1 MDSMSTEEGSN
12 SSPSTS
18 STSRCKFEVF
28 ISFRAE
34 DTLDGFTDHLYAALN
49 QKGILTFGDNKT
61 LERGGSILTENLK
74 VIIESR
80 FVNVVFS
87 KNYAFSTWC
96 LDELVKIIRCRKEMM
111 TNMTIL
117 PVFYDVEPSDVRR
130 QGGTFGIAFAEYD
143 ERFKDDLEKVQT
155 WRIALLEVANLTG
168 WVVEDG

>member
-1 MDSMSTEEGSN
+1 MDSMSTEEGST

-18 STSRCKFEVF
+18 STSRWKFEVF

-34 DTLDGFTDHLYAALN
+34 DTLDGFTDHLYDALN
-49 QKGILTFGDNKT
+49 QKGILTFRDNKT
-61 LERGGSILTENLK
+61 LERGESISTENLK

-80 FVNVVFS
+80 FVIVVFS

-96 LDELVKIIRCRKEMM
+96 LDELVEIIRCTKEREV
-111 TNMTIL
+111 TVL

-130 QGGTFGIAFAEYD
+130 QAGTFGIAFAEHE
-143 ERFKDDLEKVQT
+143 ERFKDNIEKVQR
-155 WRIALLEVANLTG
+155 WRIALLDVGSFSG

>member
-1 MDSMSTEEGSN
+1 MDSMNTEEEST

-18 STSRCKFEVF
+18 STSQGKFEVF

-34 DTLDGFTDHLYAALN
+34 DTLDGFTDHLYAVLN
-49 QKGILTFGDNKT
+49 QKGILTFRDNKT
-61 LERGGSILTENLK
+61 LERGESISTENLK

-80 FVNVVFS
+80 FVIVVLS

-96 LDELVKIIRCRKEMM
+96 LDELLEIIRCREM

-117 PVFYDVEPSDVRR
+117 PIFYDVDPSDVRR
-130 QGGTFGIAFAEYD
+130 QNGTFGIALAEHE
-143 ERFKDDLEKVQT
+143 ERFKDDFMKVQR
-155 WRIALLEVANLTG
+155 WRAALAEVANFSG

>member
-1 MDSMSTEEGSN
+1 MDSMSTEEGST

-18 STSRCKFEVF
+18 STSRWKFEVF

-49 QKGILTFGDNKT
+49 QKGILTFGGNKT

-80 FVNVVFS
+80 FVIVVFS

-96 LDELVKIIRCRKEMM
+96 LDELVEIIRCRREREV
-111 TNMTIL
+111 TVL
-117 PVFYDVEPSDVRR
+117 PVFYDVGPSDVRR
-130 QGGTFGIAFAEYD
+130 QEGTFGIAFAEHKK
-143 ERFKDDLEKVQT
+143 RFKEDLEKVKR
-155 WRIALLEVANLTG
+155 WRDVLAEVTNLSG
-168 WVVEDG
+168 WIVEDG